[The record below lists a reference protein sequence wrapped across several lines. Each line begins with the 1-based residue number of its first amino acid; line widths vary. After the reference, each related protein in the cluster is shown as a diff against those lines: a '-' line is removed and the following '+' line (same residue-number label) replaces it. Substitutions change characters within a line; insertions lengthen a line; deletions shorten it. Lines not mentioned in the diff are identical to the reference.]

1 MTNELVTEN
10 GLDML
15 TEIRRERTVELYM
28 EGFRYDDLKR
38 WGKLEEELNE
48 SRCGMV
54 VGEAGYPTDFVNNEG
69 NAILS
74 EYTPNVYIWGTE
86 KVETG
91 KGMHAAVVLAGKSDI
106 QVSKS
111 DYLWPIPQRQIDLN
125 PNLIQNPG
133 Y

>member
-1 MTNELVTEN
+1 M
-10 GLDML
+10 
-15 TEIRRERTVELYM
+15 I
-28 EGFRYDDLKR
+28 LKR

-54 VGEAGYPTDFVNNEG
+54 VGEAGYPTDFVDNAG

-91 KGMHAAVVLAGKSDI
+91 TGMHTAIVLAGKSDI

-125 PNLIQNPG
+125 PNLVQNPG